1 MRLVKDQKGDV
12 LVFVAIILPII
23 LFILN
28 FTLTYGIGEYA
39 KSTVITASREA
50 ARTYAVKH
58 DADMARE
65 SARTIVEKTFSVN
78 ENQFNPETDIV
89 LTEDGDFA
97 TATVTYRV
105 PVAVPAMMRLIGV
118 NTTLGKYM
126 PVSSTARFI
135 KEAVPGD

>member
-1 MRLVKDQKGDV
+1 MKIIKDQRGDT
-12 LVFVAIILPII
+12 LVFVAIILPMI

-28 FTLTYGIGEYA
+28 FTLTYGLGEYS

-65 SARTIVEKTFSVN
+65 SAKTIVEGTLSGNKKC
-78 ENQFNPETDIV
+78 FNADSDIV
-89 LTEDGDFA
+89 LTEEGDFA
-97 TATVTYRV
+97 VATVTYRV

-118 NTTLGKYM
+118 KTTMGGYM
-126 PVSSTARFI
+126 PVTSTARFI
-135 KEAVPGD
+135 KEAVTNG